1 MKRNNV
7 ENFIVELKQRA
18 DFKGRHYPGTEEEQN
33 KDAQELLTF
42 AEGTTERQ
50 EINLVNKIAKIL
62 KTYNAQTLGNY
73 IYKNYA
79 NLYPE
84 LFEQPLH
91 SLSQQ
96 SVPVV
101 EKSNSTTPA
110 TTAPAAPVVE
120 KSKSTIPTAPVVE
133 KSNSTIPAT
142 TSTTPIDSHSHS
154 SVPFNTKTS
163 DSITK
168 IIDPN
173 NFSIINSSSSS
184 SSSISINNQRTT
196 TDLINTMINT
206 SDSNSKPSQDAVPVP
221 EEKPVV
227 EKTSEEKV
235 SATPT
240 LDNLM
245 NPRTDNQPDNDKK
258 EVAKPQKEIKKE
270 ETKVMNTQKPTT
282 VAKPQDEKEACY
294 RIFDNHNHAKTLT
307 ESKIIELAQ
316 KYDADI
322 TTIHGAMAEL
332 EKHGLMVW

>member
-79 NLYPE
+79 NLYPD

-91 SLSQQ
+91 PLPQQ
-96 SVPVV
+96 SAPVVEKSNNTTPAAPVV
-101 EKSNSTTPA
+101 EKSNSTIPA
-110 TTAPAAPVVE
+110 
-120 KSKSTIPTAPVVE
+120 APVVE

-206 SDSNSKPSQDAVPVP
+206 SDSNSKPSQDAVPAP

-227 EKTSEEKV
+227 DKTSEEKV

-245 NPRTDNQPDNDKK
+245 NPRKDNQPDNDKK

-270 ETKVMNTQKPTT
+270 ETKVMTTQKPTT
-282 VAKPQDEKEACY
+282 VVKPQAEKEACY

>member
-18 DFKGRHYPGTEEEQN
+18 DFKGRHYPGTEEEQD

-79 NLYPE
+79 NLYPD

-91 SLSQQ
+91 PLPQQ
-96 SVPVV
+96 S
-101 EKSNSTTPA
+101 
-110 TTAPAAPVVE
+110 APVVE
-120 KSKSTIPTAPVVE
+120 E
-133 KSNSTIPAT
+133 SNSTNPAT
-142 TSTTPIDSHSHS
+142 TSTEPVVEKPNSTSPATTPTAPADNYSHS

-206 SDSNSKPSQDAVPVP
+206 SDSNSKPSQDAAPQP

-227 EKTSEEKV
+227 DTTSEEKV

-245 NPRTDNQPDNDKK
+245 NPHKDNQPDNDKK

-270 ETKVMNTQKPTT
+270 ETKVMTTQKTT
-282 VAKPQDEKEACY
+282 TIVKPQAEKEACY

-316 KYDADI
+316 KYDANI

>member
-7 ENFIVELKQRA
+7 TDFITELKQRA
-18 DFKGRHYPGTEEEQN
+18 DFKGRHYPNTDEEQN

-62 KTYNAQTLGNY
+62 QTYNAQTLGNY

-79 NLYPE
+79 NLYPD

-91 SLSQQ
+91 PLPQQ
-96 SVPVV
+96 STPAV
-101 EKSNSTTPA
+101 EQSNSTTPV

-120 KSKSTIPTAPVVE
+120 KS
-133 KSNSTIPAT
+133 NSTTPAT

-227 EKTSEEKV
+227 DKTSEEKV

-245 NPRTDNQPDNDKK
+245 NPRKDNQPDNDKK

-270 ETKVMNTQKPTT
+270 ETKVMTTQKPTT
-282 VAKPQDEKEACY
+282 VAKPQVEKEACY

>member
-18 DFKGRHYPGTEEEQN
+18 DFKGRHYPNTEEEQN

-79 NLYPE
+79 NLYPD

-91 SLSQQ
+91 PLPQQ
-96 SVPVV
+96 SAPVA
-101 EKSNSTTPA
+101 EESNSTTPA
-110 TTAPAAPVVE
+110 TTPAAPVVE
-120 KSKSTIPTAPVVE
+120 KSDSTSPAVTAPTAP
-133 KSNSTIPAT
+133 A
-142 TSTTPIDSHSHS
+142 DSYSHS

-206 SDSNSKPSQDAVPVP
+206 SDSNSKPSQDAAPQP

-227 EKTSEEKV
+227 DKTSEEKV

-245 NPRTDNQPDNDKK
+245 NPHKDNQPDNDKK
-258 EVAKPQKEIKKE
+258 EVAKPQKETKKE
-270 ETKVMNTQKPTT
+270 ETKVMTTQKPTT
-282 VAKPQDEKEACY
+282 VTKPQAVKEACY

-316 KYDADI
+316 KYDANI

>member
-79 NLYPE
+79 NLYPD

-91 SLSQQ
+91 PLPQQ
-96 SVPVV
+96 SAPVV

-110 TTAPAAPVVE
+110 TTAPA
-120 KSKSTIPTAPVVE
+120 APVVE

-206 SDSNSKPSQDAVPVP
+206 SDSNSKPSQDAVPAP

-227 EKTSEEKV
+227 DKTSEEKV

-240 LDNLM
+240 LDNLI
-245 NPRTDNQPDNDKK
+245 NPHKDNQPDNDKK
-258 EVAKPQKEIKKE
+258 EVAKPQKETKKE
-270 ETKVMNTQKPTT
+270 ETKVMTTQKPTT
-282 VAKPQDEKEACY
+282 VVKPQAEKEACY

>member
-79 NLYPE
+79 NLYPD

-91 SLSQQ
+91 PLPQQ
-96 SVPVV
+96 SAPAV
-101 EKSNSTTPA
+101 EQSNSTTPA
-110 TTAPAAPVVE
+110 TTAPA
-120 KSKSTIPTAPVVE
+120 APVVE

-168 IIDPN
+168 IIDPK

-206 SDSNSKPSQDAVPVP
+206 SDSNSKPSQDAVPAP

-227 EKTSEEKV
+227 DKTSEEKV

-245 NPRTDNQPDNDKK
+245 NPRKDNQPDNDKK

-270 ETKVMNTQKPTT
+270 ETKVMTTQKPTT
-282 VAKPQDEKEACY
+282 VAKPQAEKEACY

>member
-7 ENFIVELKQRA
+7 TDFITELKQRA
-18 DFKGRHYPGTEEEQN
+18 DFKGRHYPNTDEEQN

-62 KTYNAQTLGNY
+62 QTYNAQTLGNY

-79 NLYPE
+79 NLYPD

-91 SLSQQ
+91 PLPQQ
-96 SVPVV
+96 STPAV
-101 EKSNSTTPA
+101 EQSNSTNPAITTP
-110 TTAPAAPVVE
+110 TT
-120 KSKSTIPTAPVVE
+120 PVVE

-142 TSTTPIDSHSHS
+142 TPIDNHSHS

-173 NFSIINSSSSS
+173 NFSIINSNSSS

-206 SDSNSKPSQDAVPVP
+206 SDSNSKPSQDAAPEP

-227 EKTSEEKV
+227 DKTSEEKV

-245 NPRTDNQPDNDKK
+245 NPHKDNQPDNDKK

-270 ETKVMNTQKPTT
+270 ETKVMTTQKPTT
-282 VAKPQDEKEACY
+282 VAKPQAEKEACY

>member
-7 ENFIVELKQRA
+7 TDFITELKQRA
-18 DFKGRHYPGTEEEQN
+18 DFKGRHYPNTDEEQN

-62 KTYNAQTLGNY
+62 QTYNAQTLGNY

-79 NLYPE
+79 NLYPD

-91 SLSQQ
+91 PLPQQ
-96 SVPVV
+96 STPAVQQ
-101 EKSNSTTPA
+101 SNSTNPAITTP
-110 TTAPAAPVVE
+110 TT
-120 KSKSTIPTAPVVE
+120 PVVE

-142 TSTTPIDSHSHS
+142 TPIDNHSHS

-206 SDSNSKPSQDAVPVP
+206 SDSNSKPSQDAVPAP

-227 EKTSEEKV
+227 DKTSEEKV

-245 NPRTDNQPDNDKK
+245 NPRKDNQPDNDKK

-270 ETKVMNTQKPTT
+270 ETKVMTTQKPTT
-282 VAKPQDEKEACY
+282 VAKPQAEKEACY

>member
-7 ENFIVELKQRA
+7 TDFITELKQRA
-18 DFKGRHYPGTEEEQN
+18 DFKGRHYPNTDEEQN

-42 AEGTTERQ
+42 AKGTTERQ

-62 KTYNAQTLGNY
+62 QTYNAQTLGNY

-79 NLYPE
+79 NLYPD

-91 SLSQQ
+91 PLPQQ
-96 SVPVV
+96 SAPVV

-110 TTAPAAPVVE
+110 APVVE
-120 KSKSTIPTAPVVE
+120 E
-133 KSNSTIPAT
+133 KSNSTNPAIT
-142 TSTTPIDSHSHS
+142 TPTTPIDSHSHS

-206 SDSNSKPSQDAVPVP
+206 SDSNSKPSQDAVPTP

-227 EKTSEEKV
+227 DKTSEEKV

-245 NPRTDNQPDNDKK
+245 NPHKDNQPDNDKK
-258 EVAKPQKEIKKE
+258 EVAKPQKETKKE
-270 ETKVMNTQKPTT
+270 ETKIMTTQKPTT
-282 VAKPQDEKEACY
+282 VVKPQAEKEACY

>member
-7 ENFIVELKQRA
+7 TDFITELKQRA
-18 DFKGRHYPGTEEEQN
+18 DFKGRHYPNTDEEQN

-62 KTYNAQTLGNY
+62 QTYNAQTLGNY

-79 NLYPE
+79 NLYPD

-91 SLSQQ
+91 PLPQQ
-96 SVPVV
+96 STPAV
-101 EKSNSTTPA
+101 EQSNSTNPAITTP
-110 TTAPAAPVVE
+110 TT
-120 KSKSTIPTAPVVE
+120 PVVE
-133 KSNSTIPAT
+133 KSNSTIPA
-142 TSTTPIDSHSHS
+142 TTPIDSHSHS

-206 SDSNSKPSQDAVPVP
+206 SDSNSKPSQDAAPEP

-227 EKTSEEKV
+227 DKTSEEKV
-235 SATPT
+235 SATLT

-245 NPRTDNQPDNDKK
+245 NPHKDNQPDNDKK

-270 ETKVMNTQKPTT
+270 ETKVMTTQKPTT
-282 VAKPQDEKEACY
+282 VAKPQAEKEACY

-316 KYDADI
+316 KYDANI

>member
-18 DFKGRHYPGTEEEQN
+18 DFKGRHYPNTEEEQD

-62 KTYNAQTLGNY
+62 QTYNAQTLGNY

-91 SLSQQ
+91 PLPQQ
-96 SVPVV
+96 S
-101 EKSNSTTPA
+101 
-110 TTAPAAPVVE
+110 APVVE
-120 KSKSTIPTAPVVE
+120 ESNSTNPVTTSTAPVVE
-133 KSNSTIPAT
+133 KSNSTSPAT
-142 TSTTPIDSHSHS
+142 TPTAPVDNYSHS

-206 SDSNSKPSQDAVPVP
+206 SDNNSKPSQDAAPQP

-227 EKTSEEKV
+227 DKTSEEKV

-245 NPRTDNQPDNDKK
+245 NPHKDNQPDNDKK
-258 EVAKPQKEIKKE
+258 EVAKPQKETKKE
-270 ETKVMNTQKPTT
+270 ETKVMTTQKPTT
-282 VAKPQDEKEACY
+282 VTKPQAVKEACY

-316 KYDADI
+316 KYDANI

>member
-18 DFKGRHYPGTEEEQN
+18 DFKGRHYPNTEEEQN

-91 SLSQQ
+91 PLPQQ
-96 SVPVV
+96 STPVV

-110 TTAPAAPVVE
+110 TTAPA
-120 KSKSTIPTAPVVE
+120 TPVVE

-206 SDSNSKPSQDAVPVP
+206 SDSNSKPSQDAVLAP

-227 EKTSEEKV
+227 DKTSEEKV

-245 NPRTDNQPDNDKK
+245 NPRKNNQPDNDKK

-270 ETKVMNTQKPTT
+270 ETKVMTTQKPTT
-282 VAKPQDEKEACY
+282 VAKPQTEKEACY

-316 KYDADI
+316 KYDANI

>member
-79 NLYPE
+79 NLYPD

-91 SLSQQ
+91 PLPQQ
-96 SVPVV
+96 STPVV

-110 TTAPAAPVVE
+110 T
-120 KSKSTIPTAPVVE
+120 SVVE

-142 TSTTPIDSHSHS
+142 TPAAPIDSHSHS

-206 SDSNSKPSQDAVPVP
+206 SDSNSKPSQDAVPAP

-227 EKTSEEKV
+227 DKTSEEKV

-245 NPRTDNQPDNDKK
+245 NPRKDNQPDNDKK

-270 ETKVMNTQKPTT
+270 ETKVMTTQKPTT
-282 VAKPQDEKEACY
+282 VVKPQAEKEACY

>member
-79 NLYPE
+79 NLYPD

-91 SLSQQ
+91 PLPQQ
-96 SVPVV
+96 SAPVV
-101 EKSNSTTPA
+101 EKTNSTTPA
-110 TTAPAAPVVE
+110 TTA
-120 KSKSTIPTAPVVE
+120 
-133 KSNSTIPAT
+133 
-142 TSTTPIDSHSHS
+142 PIDSHSHS

-184 SSSISINNQRTT
+184 SSSISINNNQRTT

-206 SDSNSKPSQDAVPVP
+206 SDSNSKPSQDAAPAP

-227 EKTSEEKV
+227 DKTSEEKV

-245 NPRTDNQPDNDKK
+245 NPRKDNQPDNDKK
-258 EVAKPQKEIKKE
+258 EVAKPQKETKKE
-270 ETKVMNTQKPTT
+270 ETKVMTTQKPTT
-282 VAKPQDEKEACY
+282 VVKPQAEKEACY

>member
-18 DFKGRHYPGTEEEQN
+18 NFKGRHYPGTEEEQN

-79 NLYPE
+79 NLYPD

-91 SLSQQ
+91 PLPQQ
-96 SVPVV
+96 S
-101 EKSNSTTPA
+101 
-110 TTAPAAPVVE
+110 
-120 KSKSTIPTAPVVE
+120 APVVE

-142 TSTTPIDSHSHS
+142 TSTAPVDSLSHS

-196 TDLINTMINT
+196 TDLINTMIKT
-206 SDSNSKPSQDAVPVP
+206 SDNKSKPSQDAVPVP

-227 EKTSEEKV
+227 DKTSEEKV

-245 NPRTDNQPDNDKK
+245 NPRKDNQPDNDKK

-270 ETKVMNTQKPTT
+270 ETKVMTTQKPTT
-282 VAKPQDEKEACY
+282 VAKPQVEKEACY

>member
-7 ENFIVELKQRA
+7 TDFITELKQRA
-18 DFKGRHYPGTEEEQN
+18 DFKGRHYPNTDEEQN

-62 KTYNAQTLGNY
+62 QTYNAQTLGNY

-79 NLYPE
+79 NLYPD

-91 SLSQQ
+91 PLPQQ
-96 SVPVV
+96 STPAV
-101 EKSNSTTPA
+101 EQSNSTNPAITTP
-110 TTAPAAPVVE
+110 TT
-120 KSKSTIPTAPVVE
+120 PVVE

-142 TSTTPIDSHSHS
+142 TPIDNHSHS

-206 SDSNSKPSQDAVPVP
+206 SDSNSKPSQDAVPAP

-227 EKTSEEKV
+227 DKTSEEKV

-245 NPRTDNQPDNDKK
+245 NPRKDNQPDNDKK
-258 EVAKPQKEIKKE
+258 EVAKPQKETKKE
-270 ETKVMNTQKPTT
+270 ETKVMTTQKPTT
-282 VAKPQDEKEACY
+282 VAKPQAEKEACY

>member
-7 ENFIVELKQRA
+7 TDFITELKQRA
-18 DFKGRHYPGTEEEQN
+18 DFKGRHYPNTDEEQN

-62 KTYNAQTLGNY
+62 QTYNAQTLGNY

-79 NLYPE
+79 NLYPD

-91 SLSQQ
+91 PLPQQ
-96 SVPVV
+96 SAPVV

-110 TTAPAAPVVE
+110 
-120 KSKSTIPTAPVVE
+120 APVVE
-133 KSNSTIPAT
+133 KSNSTNPAIT
-142 TSTTPIDSHSHS
+142 TPTTPIDNHSHS

-227 EKTSEEKV
+227 DKTSEEKV

-245 NPRTDNQPDNDKK
+245 NPHKDNQPDNDKK
-258 EVAKPQKEIKKE
+258 EVAKSQKEIKKE
-270 ETKVMNTQKPTT
+270 ETKVMTTQKPTT
-282 VAKPQDEKEACY
+282 VAKPQAEKEACY

>member
-79 NLYPE
+79 NLYPD

-91 SLSQQ
+91 PLPQQ
-96 SVPVV
+96 SAPVV

-110 TTAPAAPVVE
+110 TTAPAAPV
-120 KSKSTIPTAPVVE
+120 AE

-227 EKTSEEKV
+227 VKTSEEKV

-240 LDNLM
+240 LDNLI
-245 NPRTDNQPDNDKK
+245 NPHKDNQPDNDKK
-258 EVAKPQKEIKKE
+258 EVAKPQKETKKE
-270 ETKVMNTQKPTT
+270 ETKVMTTQKPTT
-282 VAKPQDEKEACY
+282 VVKPQAEKEACY

>member
-18 DFKGRHYPGTEEEQN
+18 DFKGRHYPSTEEEQN
-33 KDAQELLTF
+33 KDAQELLAF

-79 NLYPE
+79 NLYPD

-91 SLSQQ
+91 PLPQQ
-96 SVPVV
+96 SAPVV

-110 TTAPAAPVVE
+110 TTAPA
-120 KSKSTIPTAPVVE
+120 APVVE

-227 EKTSEEKV
+227 DKTSEEKV

-245 NPRTDNQPDNDKK
+245 NPRKDNQPDNDKK

-270 ETKVMNTQKPTT
+270 ETKAMTTQKPTT
-282 VAKPQDEKEACY
+282 VAKPQAEKEACY

>member
-79 NLYPE
+79 NLYPD

-91 SLSQQ
+91 PLPQQ
-96 SVPVV
+96 SAPVVEESNSTNPTTTSTVPVL
-101 EKSNSTTPA
+101 EKSNSTSSATTP
-110 TTAPAAPVVE
+110 TAPAD
-120 KSKSTIPTAPVVE
+120 
-133 KSNSTIPAT
+133 NY
-142 TSTTPIDSHSHS
+142 SHS

-184 SSSISINNQRTT
+184 SSAISINNQRTT

-206 SDSNSKPSQDAVPVP
+206 SDSNSKPSQDAAPQP

-227 EKTSEEKV
+227 DTTSKEKV

-245 NPRTDNQPDNDKK
+245 NPHKDNQPDNDKK
-258 EVAKPQKEIKKE
+258 EVAKPQKETKKE
-270 ETKVMNTQKPTT
+270 ETKVMTTQKLTT
-282 VAKPQDEKEACY
+282 VAKPQAEKEACY

-316 KYDADI
+316 KYDANI

>member
-18 DFKGRHYPGTEEEQN
+18 NFKGRHYPSTEDEQN

-50 EINLVNKIAKIL
+50 EINLVNKIAQIL
-62 KTYNAQTLGNY
+62 QTYNAQTLGNY

-79 NLYPE
+79 NLYPD

-91 SLSQQ
+91 PLPQQ
-96 SVPVV
+96 SAPVV
-101 EKSNSTTPA
+101 EESNSTTPA
-110 TTAPAAPVVE
+110 TTAPATPVVE
-120 KSKSTIPTAPVVE
+120 E
-133 KSNSTIPAT
+133 SNSTIPDT
-142 TSTTPIDSHSHS
+142 TAPAAPMDSHSHS

-206 SDSNSKPSQDAVPVP
+206 SDSNSKPSQDAAPEP

-227 EKTSEEKV
+227 DTTSEEKT

-245 NPRTDNQPDNDKK
+245 NPHKDNQPDNDKK

-270 ETKVMNTQKPTT
+270 ETKTMTTQNPTT
-282 VAKPQDEKEACY
+282 VTKPQAAKEACY

-316 KYDADI
+316 KYDANI

>member
-18 DFKGRHYPGTEEEQN
+18 DFKGRHYPGTEEEQD

-62 KTYNAQTLGNY
+62 QTYNAQTLGNY

-79 NLYPE
+79 NLYPD
-84 LFEQPLH
+84 LFEQSLHPLP
-91 SLSQQ
+91 QQ
-96 SVPVV
+96 S
-101 EKSNSTTPA
+101 
-110 TTAPAAPVVE
+110 APVVE
-120 KSKSTIPTAPVVE
+120 ESNSTNPATTSTAPVVE
-133 KSNSTIPAT
+133 KSNSTSPAT
-142 TSTTPIDSHSHS
+142 TPTTPADNYSHS

-206 SDSNSKPSQDAVPVP
+206 SDSNSKPSQDAVPAP

-227 EKTSEEKV
+227 DKTSEEKV

-245 NPRTDNQPDNDKK
+245 NPRKDNQPDNDKK

-270 ETKVMNTQKPTT
+270 ETKVMTTQKTT
-282 VAKPQDEKEACY
+282 TIVKPQAEKEACY

-316 KYDADI
+316 KYDANI

>member
-7 ENFIVELKQRA
+7 TDFITELKQRA
-18 DFKGRHYPGTEEEQN
+18 DFKGRHYPNTDEEQN

-62 KTYNAQTLGNY
+62 QTYNAQTLGNY

-79 NLYPE
+79 NLYPD

-91 SLSQQ
+91 PLPQQ
-96 SVPVV
+96 STPAV
-101 EKSNSTTPA
+101 EQSNSTNPAITTP
-110 TTAPAAPVVE
+110 TT
-120 KSKSTIPTAPVVE
+120 PVVE
-133 KSNSTIPAT
+133 KSNSTIPA
-142 TSTTPIDSHSHS
+142 TTPIDSHSHS

-206 SDSNSKPSQDAVPVP
+206 SDSNSKPSQDAVPAP

-227 EKTSEEKV
+227 DKTSEEKV

-245 NPRTDNQPDNDKK
+245 NPHKDNQPDNDKK

-270 ETKVMNTQKPTT
+270 ETKVMTTQKPTT
-282 VAKPQDEKEACY
+282 VAKPQAEKEACY

-316 KYDADI
+316 KYDANI

>member
-7 ENFIVELKQRA
+7 TDFITELKQRA
-18 DFKGRHYPGTEEEQN
+18 DFKGRHYPNTDEEQN

-62 KTYNAQTLGNY
+62 QTYNAQTLGNY

-79 NLYPE
+79 NLYPD

-91 SLSQQ
+91 PLPQQ
-96 SVPVV
+96 SAPVV

-110 TTAPAAPVVE
+110 TTAPA
-120 KSKSTIPTAPVVE
+120 TPVVE

-142 TSTTPIDSHSHS
+142 IPTTPIDNHSHS

-206 SDSNSKPSQDAVPVP
+206 SDSNSKPSQDAVPAP

-227 EKTSEEKV
+227 DKTSEEKV

-245 NPRTDNQPDNDKK
+245 NPRKDNQPDNDKK

-270 ETKVMNTQKPTT
+270 ETKVMTTQKPTT
-282 VAKPQDEKEACY
+282 VAKPQAEKEACY

-316 KYDADI
+316 KYDSDI

>member
-7 ENFIVELKQRA
+7 TDFITELKQRA
-18 DFKGRHYPGTEEEQN
+18 DFKGRHYPNTDEEQN

-62 KTYNAQTLGNY
+62 QTYNAQTLGNY

-79 NLYPE
+79 NLYPD

-91 SLSQQ
+91 PLPQRSA
-96 SVPVV
+96 PVV

-110 TTAPAAPVVE
+110 T
-120 KSKSTIPTAPVVE
+120 TAPVVE

-142 TSTTPIDSHSHS
+142 TSTTPADSYSHS

-196 TDLINTMINT
+196 TDLINTMIKT
-206 SDSNSKPSQDAVPVP
+206 SDSNSKPSQEATPEP

-227 EKTSEEKV
+227 DKTSKEKASEEKV

-245 NPRTDNQPDNDKK
+245 NPHKDNQPDNDKK
-258 EVAKPQKEIKKE
+258 EVAKPQKETKKE
-270 ETKVMNTQKPTT
+270 ETKVMTTQKQTT
-282 VAKPQDEKEACY
+282 VAKPQAEKEACY

-316 KYDADI
+316 KYDANI

>member
-79 NLYPE
+79 NLYPD

-91 SLSQQ
+91 PLPQQ
-96 SVPVV
+96 SAPVV
-101 EKSNSTTPA
+101 EKSDSTTPA
-110 TTAPAAPVVE
+110 TTT
-120 KSKSTIPTAPVVE
+120 STAPVVE
-133 KSNSTIPAT
+133 KSNSANPAVT
-142 TSTTPIDSHSHS
+142 APTAPADSYSHS

-163 DSITK
+163 NSITK

-206 SDSNSKPSQDAVPVP
+206 SDNNSKPSQDATPQP

-227 EKTSEEKV
+227 DKTSEEKV

-245 NPRTDNQPDNDKK
+245 NPHKDNQPDNDKK
-258 EVAKPQKEIKKE
+258 EVAKPQKETKKE
-270 ETKVMNTQKPTT
+270 ETKVMTTQKPTT
-282 VAKPQDEKEACY
+282 VAKPQAEKEACY